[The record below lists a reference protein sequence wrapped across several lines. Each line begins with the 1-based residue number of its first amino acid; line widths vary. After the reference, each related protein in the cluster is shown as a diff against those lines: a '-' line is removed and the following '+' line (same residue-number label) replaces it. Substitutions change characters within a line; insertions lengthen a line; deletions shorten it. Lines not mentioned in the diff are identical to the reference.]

1 MDLVEGYLRRLGVS
15 HPGPPSIAALHML
28 HAAHVERIAY
38 EVIDIHLGRP
48 TSLDRR
54 ACADRFVS
62 RHRGGYCYHLNG
74 GFSLLLEALG
84 YSVSWHRAGVQG
96 ATSAEPPGPD
106 LANHLALTVSGL
118 PSADCPSGVW
128 LVDAGLG
135 DALHLPVPLRA
146 GTYQQGPFSYRL
158 RPSEVEPGGWRLDH
172 DPRGSFVGMDMRM
185 STATVDDFTA
195 RHHFMSTSP
204 ESSFVRT
211 FCVQRR
217 FADGVDTLTGC
228 VYRRSTP
235 DPESRT
241 LDRPDD
247 WFSLLADV
255 FHLPLTDVSIADRA
269 RLWSAVYAKHEEWL
283 ALRSVS

>member
-15 HPGPPSIAALHML
+15 HPGPPSIDALHAL
-28 HAAHVERIAY
+28 HAAHVEHIAY

-54 ACADRFVS
+54 ASVDRFVG
-62 RHRGGYCYHLNG
+62 RNRGGYCYHLNG
-74 GFSLLLEALG
+74 GFSLLLESLG
-84 YSVSWHRAGVQG
+84 YAVRWHRAGVQG
-96 ATSAEPPGPD
+96 ASLPEPPGPD

-118 PSADCPSGVW
+118 PSVDCPDGVW

-135 DALHLPVPLRA
+135 DALHLPIPLRA

-172 DPRGSFVGMDMRM
+172 DPSGSFIGMDMRM
-185 STATVDDFTA
+185 STTATVDDFTA
-195 RHHFMSTSP
+195 RHHYMSTSP
-204 ESSFVRT
+204 ESGFVRT

-217 FADGVDTLTGC
+217 FADGVDVLTGC
-228 VYRRSTP
+228 VYRRSGAQP
-235 DPESRT
+235 RT
-241 LDRPDD
+241 VDRPAD

-255 FHLPLTDVSIADRA
+255 FHLPLTDLSAADRT
-269 RLWSAVYAKHEEWL
+269 RLWSGVYAKHEEWL
-283 ALRSVS
+283 AVRSAS